1 MKVFTGEQS
10 SSLPRAI
17 VVPTLIACVL
27 ATVVGYFAI
36 KGVEQAHDQARASAF
51 LLETTEITLRI
62 DERFKAYRQV
72 LRGARALFAAS
83 KEVSRYDWREYV
95 AGLRLPADYAGIQGV
110 GFAVHI
116 PASQLASHEQHIRAE
131 GFPDYRVS
139 PPGPRDEYSA
149 IVFLEPFDWRNQRA
163 FGYDM
168 FSEPIRHKAME
179 RARHLGVAALSAKVR
194 LMQETSTDIQP
205 GVLLYLPVFRKEMP
219 LDTTA
224 QREHAFMGWVFS
236 PFRLGDLITD
246 TLGES

>member
-83 KEVSRYDWREYV
+83 KEVSRYD
-95 AGLRLPADYAGIQGV
+95 
-110 GFAVHI
+110 
-116 PASQLASHEQHIRAE
+116 
-131 GFPDYRVS
+131 
-139 PPGPRDEYSA
+139 
-149 IVFLEPFDWRNQRA
+149 
-163 FGYDM
+163 
-168 FSEPIRHKAME
+168 
-179 RARHLGVAALSAKVR
+179 
-194 LMQETSTDIQP
+194 
-205 GVLLYLPVFRKEMP
+205 
-219 LDTTA
+219 
-224 QREHAFMGWVFS
+224 
-236 PFRLGDLITD
+236 
-246 TLGES
+246 